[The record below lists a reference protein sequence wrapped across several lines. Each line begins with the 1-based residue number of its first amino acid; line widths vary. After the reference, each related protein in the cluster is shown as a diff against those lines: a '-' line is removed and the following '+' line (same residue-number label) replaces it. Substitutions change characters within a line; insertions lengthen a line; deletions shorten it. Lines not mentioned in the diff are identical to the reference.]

1 MAFYDYKRLVVFEPE
16 EATLLLPIVNV
27 CWDLIEKA
35 FEYRLDEL
43 DTKKVKWFRQI
54 SSILNDSKEMS
65 LDCVIELYIGTHDEV
80 RMIKDLLFDVMPY
93 YNESTRGKYLSAA
106 LKFDKVYQYHYHLL
120 MGDSS
125 Q

>member
-1 MAFYDYKRLVVFEPE
+1 MAFTDYKRLILFEPE
-16 EATLLLPIVNV
+16 EASLLIPIVNV

-43 DTKKVKWFRQI
+43 DIKKVKWFRQVLD
-54 SSILNDSKEMS
+54 ILESAKEMS
-65 LDCVIELYIGTHDEV
+65 LDCVIEVYIGTHDEV

-93 YNESTRGKYLSAA
+93 YSESTRGMYLSAA

-120 MGDSS
+120 NGDDH